1 MHRNDARLETA
12 PRLLRHIA
20 AEVEAG
26 ADGVA
31 EGPAAVR
38 EDIVERMVVDCI
50 HLRANAEV
58 PAGGITP
65 PARDPIEAGPV
76 ELESRGSK
84 LADDDGLKRVG
95 GMRHGPFAQ
104 RTQRR

>member
-1 MHRNDARLETA
+1 MLFLIRKRQCRWDSEHVSPFSLC
-12 PRLLRHIA
+12 HVA

-38 EDIVERMVVDCI
+38 EDVVERMVVDCV

-58 PAGGITP
+58 PADGIIR
-65 PARDPIEAGPV
+65 PAAGAIEAGPV

-84 LADDDGLKRVG
+84 LADDDRLKRIG
-95 GMRHGPFAQ
+95 G
-104 RTQRR
+104 